1 MAYEFTVGDRKYRAG
16 RLNAFDQ
23 SHIVRR
29 IAPLMSA
36 FAGTVE
42 QIKADPGNAFGPL
55 AQAFAGM
62 TDADVEYIQ
71 KKALAVVE
79 TEQAPEKWAPVM
91 ARSGVLMFDDIGMLE
106 MNQIVFEVLKDALT
120 PFFTGLGRMGLGS
133 LLQSM
138 A

>member
-1 MAYEFTVGDRKYRAG
+1 MAYEFTVGDRRYRAG

-36 FAGTVE
+36 FAGVVE
-42 QIKADPGNAFGPL
+42 QARSDPGNAFAPL

-62 TDADVEYIQ
+62 SDVDVEYVQ

-79 TEQAPEKWAPVM
+79 TEQGAEKWAPVM
-91 ARSGVLMFDDIGMLE
+91 TRSGVLMFDDIGMLE
-106 MNQIVFEVLKDALT
+106 MNMIVFEVLKENLA
-120 PFFTGLGRMGLGS
+120 PFFAGLGRMGLGNI
-133 LLQSM
+133 LPPM